1 MHTLKKFIPYYS
13 PYKAVFVLD
22 LICAA
27 MISLIDLAYP
37 QILRTMTKT
46 VFARKVISNFA
57 SFAANWCRNA
67 YHVYR
72 SGVVQIL
79 CQLSGAYDGC
89 QYGTGYAPTTF

>member
-13 PYKAVFVLD
+13 PYRAVFVLD

-46 VFARKVISNFA
+46 VFAGKSSAILQVLLPIGVA
-57 SFAANWCRNA
+57 MLIM
-67 YHVYR
+67 YID

>member
-27 MISLIDLAYP
+27 MISLC
-37 QILRTMTKT
+37 
-46 VFARKVISNFA
+46 RKVISNFA
-57 SFAANWCRNA
+57 GFAANRCRNA
-67 YHVYR
+67 DHVYR

>member
-13 PYKAVFVLD
+13 PYRAVFVLD

-37 QILRTMTKT
+37 QILRTM
-46 VFARKVISNFA
+46 KVISNFA
-57 SFAANWCRNA
+57 GFAANRCRNA
-67 YHVYR
+67 DHVYR

>member
-37 QILRTMTKT
+37 QIYDENSLC
-46 VFARKVISNFA
+46 RKVISNFA
-57 SFAANWCRNA
+57 GFAANRCRNA
-67 YHVYR
+67 DHVYR